1 MRCNVFPDK
10 RPLLP
15 TERNGF
21 RILLLSNEDT
31 ETNTGRRDGGQGPEL
46 EARATFYRM
55 FAPSL
60 KRCMHLGAKEHARAL
75 QCGQNWQPDLRFTQ
89 SLTFL

>member
-1 MRCNVFPDK
+1 MDALEFGHCLQACVAMSFP
-10 RPLLP
+10 P

-31 ETNTGRRDGGQGPEL
+31 DTNTGRRDGGQGPEL
-46 EARATFYRM
+46 EVRATFYRM

-60 KRCMHLGAKEHARAL
+60 KRCNIVK
-75 QCGQNWQPDLRFTQ
+75 
-89 SLTFL
+89 

>member
-31 ETNTGRRDGGQGPEL
+31 DTNTGRRDGGQGPEL
-46 EARATFYRM
+46 EVRATFYRM
-55 FAPSL
+55 FA
-60 KRCMHLGAKEHARAL
+60 
-75 QCGQNWQPDLRFTQ
+75 LRFIEC
-89 SLTFL
+89 LPLL

>member
-1 MRCNVFPDK
+1 MRCNVFSDK

-31 ETNTGRRDGGQGPEL
+31 DTNTGRRDGGQGPEL
-46 EARATFYRM
+46 EVRATFYRV

-60 KRCMHLGAKEHARAL
+60 KRCIGLVAMTPA
-75 QCGQNWQPDLRFTQ
+75 
-89 SLTFL
+89 